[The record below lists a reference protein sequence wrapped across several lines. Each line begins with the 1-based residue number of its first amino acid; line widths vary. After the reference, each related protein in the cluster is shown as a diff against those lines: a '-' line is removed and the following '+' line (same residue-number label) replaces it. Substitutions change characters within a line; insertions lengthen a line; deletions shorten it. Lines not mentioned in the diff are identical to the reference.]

1 MKLFLELSLA
11 KWPICTYML
20 YLYMILEVLMSSLIV
35 PTVPSAQIQIDCSV
49 PKIGISFN
57 AKAMMSG

>member
-1 MKLFLELSLA
+1 MYIYAVFIHDFGSANEH
-11 KWPICTYML
+11 
-20 YLYMILEVLMSSLIV
+20 LIV
-35 PTVPSAQIQIDCSV
+35 PTVPSAQIQIDGSV